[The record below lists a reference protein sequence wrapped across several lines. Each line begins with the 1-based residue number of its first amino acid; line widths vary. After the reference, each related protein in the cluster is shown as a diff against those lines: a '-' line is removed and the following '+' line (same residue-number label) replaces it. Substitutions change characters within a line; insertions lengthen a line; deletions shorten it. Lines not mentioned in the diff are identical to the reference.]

1 MAAYGLPPLALL
13 SFDYTQCY
21 RAKKGSAMKNA
32 ASQNDHNEDVKK
44 LGELIED
51 IQFAMFTTVDTDG
64 TLHSRPM
71 ATQQVEF
78 DGDLWF
84 FTGLDAA
91 KVQQVNR
98 KHQVN
103 VSFANP
109 DDQRYVSISGWAELV
124 RDHQKMEELWNPL
137 YKAWFPDGL
146 DDPNLALL
154 KVHVMKAEYWDSPN
168 SKVVQLVGF
177 AKALVTGQPY
187 QGGENEKIRLAPL
200 PSQG

>member
-1 MAAYGLPPLALL
+1 M
-13 SFDYTQCY
+13 
-21 RAKKGSAMKNA
+21 
-32 ASQNDHNEDVKK
+32 
-44 LGELIED
+44 
-51 IQFAMFTTVDTDG
+51 
-64 TLHSRPM
+64 
-71 ATQQVEF
+71 
-78 DGDLWF
+78 
-84 FTGLDAA
+84 
-91 KVQQVNR
+91 
-98 KHQVN
+98 
-103 VSFANP
+103 SFANP

-154 KVHVMKAEYWDSPN
+154 KVHVRKAEYWDSPN

>member
-1 MAAYGLPPLALL
+1 
-13 SFDYTQCY
+13 
-21 RAKKGSAMKNA
+21 MKNT
-32 ASQNDHNEDVKK
+32 ASQNDHNDDVKK

-91 KVQQVNR
+91 KVQQVNGE
-98 KHQVN
+98 HQVN

-154 KVHVMKAEYWDSPN
+154 KVHVRKAEYWDSPN